1 MLSML
6 IIQIL
11 CYDIHFDNERQG
23 VVYALWA
30 QVQNAPYA
38 AAENYLTT
46 QWHLGISYDAGLR
59 LLLMVVVYL
68 IKCSL
73 FMKEMKETFIINGK
87 KHFGV
92 TKKQALRYCLFF
104 C

>member
-38 AAENYLTT
+38 AAENYLTS
-46 QWHLGISYDAGLR
+46 QGHLGISYDAGLR

-73 FMKEMKETFIINGK
+73 FMKEMKEKIYIADDVYGI
-87 KHFGV
+87 
-92 TKKQALRYCLFF
+92 LYD
-104 C
+104 